1 MRFDDIW
8 VAGTGGTLGE
18 RVPVERAVAS
28 GDYSAD
34 AAKSTGQVS
43 VAMSRQ
49 APPEMAVAA
58 GRRAVK
64 SAEDGGAT
72 VGPDTFYLHSHSH
85 FQGVDMWPAAC
96 WIAGELLGTDLRS
109 LPMSV
114 QAASNGSLG
123 SLEIAAHM
131 LIARPHTPS
140 ALITVA
146 DRFAP
151 PADRWYLSPGM
162 VFGDGAAAAVL
173 TRGSGQLR
181 LRSLV
186 SETDAALEGLS
197 RGDEPFRTAPQP
209 GSDMRGRTRA
219 FLAHGGLSLKD
230 VRRRSAERTHSV
242 VTRALDEAG
251 KSLGDV
257 DWFVTP
263 FVGRALFHDSFV
275 RPFDGFT
282 PKNTVHELGLTTGH
296 LGPAD
301 GLYALHHLIRDDLL
315 APGATVLVL
324 GTGMGFTFSAAVL
337 TREDT
342 PCVR

>member
-18 RVPVERAVAS
+18 RVPVERAVAC

-43 VAMSRQ
+43 VSMSRQ
-49 APPEMAVAA
+49 APPEMAVSA
-58 GRRAVK
+58 GRRAIK
-64 SAEDGGAT
+64 SAEDGGA
-72 VGPDTFYLHSHSH
+72 VLDPDTFYLHSHSH

-96 WIAGELLGTDLRS
+96 WIAGELLGTDLRGM
-109 LPMSV
+109 PMSV

-123 SLEIAAHM
+123 SLEIAANM
-131 LIARPHTPS
+131 LTARPEVPS

-173 TRGSGQLR
+173 TRSSGRLR

-186 SETDAALEGLS
+186 SETDATLEGLS
-197 RGDEPFRTAPQP
+197 RGDEPFRSAPQP
-209 GSDMRGRTRA
+209 GADMRNRTRS
-219 FLAHGGLSLKD
+219 FLAHSGLSLKD
-230 VRRRSAERTHSV
+230 VRRRSADRTHSV
-242 VTRALDEAG
+242 VTRALDDAG
-251 KSLGDV
+251 KSLDEI
-257 DWFVTP
+257 DWFVAP
-263 FVGRALFHDSFV
+263 FVGRALYQDSFI

-282 PKNTVHELGLTTGH
+282 PRNTLLELGLSTGH

-301 GLYALHHLIRDDLL
+301 GLYALHHLIRDDLI
-315 APGATVLVL
+315 APGASVLVL

-342 PCVR
+342 QCVR

>member
-28 GDYSAD
+28 GDYSAE
-34 AAKSTGQVS
+34 AARSTGQVS
-43 VAMSRQ
+43 VSMSRQ

-64 SAEDGGAT
+64 TAEDTGAH
-72 VGPDTFYLHSHSH
+72 VGPDTFHLHSHSH

-96 WIAGELLGTDLRS
+96 WIAGELLGTDLRGM
-109 LPMSV
+109 PMSV
-114 QAASNGSLG
+114 QAASNGSLA
-123 SLEIAAHM
+123 SLEIAANT
-131 LIARPHTPS
+131 LTARPELPS

-173 TRGSGQLR
+173 TRNSGLLR

-197 RGDEPFRTAPQP
+197 RGDEPFRSAPQP
-209 GSDMRGRTRA
+209 GADMRGRTRA
-219 FLAHGGLSLKD
+219 FLAHSGLSLKD

-242 VTRALDEAG
+242 VTRACDEAG
-251 KSLGDV
+251 VPLEDL

-263 FVGRALFHDSFV
+263 FVGRALHQDSFL

-282 PKNTVHELGLTTGH
+282 PRNTLLELGLATGH

-301 GLYALHHLIRDDLL
+301 GLYALHHLVRDDLI
-315 APGATVLVL
+315 APGASVLVL

-342 PCVR
+342 TCAR